1 MVERGHKIRA
11 RILQWT
17 GLACGIGI
25 GATKTLAK
33 LANHVAKSA
42 ERKPGSYSAHL
53 ARVCN
58 LAALSPQ
65 ELEAVL
71 AATPVG
77 EVWGVGRRIGAQLSE
92 GGVLT
97 ALDLARMDPAM
108 VRRRWSVVLE
118 KTVRELRGT
127 PCIALEEVP
136 SQKQQIAVTRSFGR
150 PVSELGSMLEAVSEF
165 ASRAGEKLRKQGSFA
180 GQVYVFAH
188 PSPFRPPRRFSRG
201 VVVPLRRPT
210 ADSQLLVAAACDGM
224 RRIFEPGFQLS
235 KAGVMLLDLGSSSA
249 HQGELDLDAPAGRDK
264 SGLLSAID
272 GLNQRFGKRTVF
284 VGSAGVAE
292 SHEWGMRQE
301 RRTPQYT
308 TRLSDIPIA
317 RA

>member
-1 MVERGHKIRA
+1 MKPEVTAYGMPVAGKRA
-11 RILQWT
+11 PVM
-17 GLACGIGI
+17 GCF
-25 GATKTLAK
+25 
-33 LANHVAKSA
+33 
-42 ERKPGSYSAHL
+42 PGD
-53 ARVCN
+53 R
-58 LAALSPQ
+58 
-65 ELEAVL
+65 
-71 AATPVG
+71 
-77 EVWGVGRRIGAQLSE
+77 
-92 GGVLT
+92 
-97 ALDLARMDPAM
+97 
-108 VRRRWSVVLE
+108 
-118 KTVRELRGT
+118 
-127 PCIALEEVP
+127 
-136 SQKQQIAVTRSFGR
+136 
-150 PVSELGSMLEAVSEF
+150 
-165 ASRAGEKLRKQGSFA
+165 
-180 GQVYVFAH
+180 
-188 PSPFRPPRRFSRG
+188 SPFRPPPRFSRG